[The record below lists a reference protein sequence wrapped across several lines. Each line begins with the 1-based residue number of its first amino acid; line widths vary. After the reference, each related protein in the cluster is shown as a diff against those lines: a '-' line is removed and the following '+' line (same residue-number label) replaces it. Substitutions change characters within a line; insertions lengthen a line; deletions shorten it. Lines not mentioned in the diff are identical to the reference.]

1 MTFIMDH
8 PETLPPSPAK
18 AAGSAGVG
26 EQVAFLALSSIRG
39 VGYWTL
45 AHMAK
50 AGVGFADFLATND
63 REEASA
69 RLRSFGARLERK
81 AAIKFLPAE
90 FAADPDMNAAPIG
103 PGYSRA

>member
-8 PETLPPSPAK
+8 PETLPPSPAT

-50 AGVGFADFLATND
+50 AGVGFADFLATD
-63 REEASA
+63 DEEASA

-81 AAIKFLPAE
+81 AAGAE
-90 FAADPDMNAAPIG
+90 RLKAG
-103 PGYSRA
+103 VSL

>member
-1 MTFIMDH
+1 MDH
-8 PETLPPSPAK
+8 PETLPPSPAT

-50 AGVGFADFLATND
+50 AGVGFADFLATDD

-81 AAIKFLPAE
+81 AAGAE
-90 FAADPDMNAAPIG
+90 RFKAG
-103 PGYSRA
+103 VSL